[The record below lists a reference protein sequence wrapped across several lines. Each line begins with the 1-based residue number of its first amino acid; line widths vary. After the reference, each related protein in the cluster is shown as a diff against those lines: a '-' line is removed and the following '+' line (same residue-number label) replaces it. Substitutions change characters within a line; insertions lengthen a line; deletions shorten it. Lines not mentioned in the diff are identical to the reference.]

1 MFFLGC
7 PVVIGYS
14 LVTSCVR
21 DLVKRKW
28 IFSFYLDGV
37 ECNGGAVLSGSFIL
51 CPFFHHNFSLRNT
64 TFYKYI
70 FGLTFGH

>member
-14 LVTSCVR
+14 LVTSFVR
-21 DLVKRKW
+21 VLVKRKW

-37 ECNGGAVLSGSFIL
+37 ECNGGPFWQAVSSYVR
-51 CPFFHHNFSLRNT
+51 FFHHNFPLRNT
-64 TFYKYI
+64 FYRYI
-70 FGLTFGH
+70 FGRTFGH

>member
-14 LVTSCVR
+14 LVTSRARV
-21 DLVKRKW
+21 LVKRKL

-37 ECNGGAVLSGSFIL
+37 ECNGG
-51 CPFFHHNFSLRNT
+51 PF
-64 TFYKYI
+64 
-70 FGLTFGH
+70 